1 MVILLTGIS
10 FVFAVPHMWADE
22 VYPDY
27 HSVILPY
34 VMSCDPGQV
43 FMQGDYIHRN
53 VLKYQLHCMS
63 WHYLESPN
71 ALLIPFNLMVPLLT
85 YFVATAITKDRL
97 IGLISFA
104 AIGLNPLYMDWRYS
118 GTYDMVWTFFIL
130 LSVYLLVKKHDFT
143 PMLSMAVAIAAK
155 SVALMYLPMWLITAR
170 KRKRVLGIVG
180 GILIV
185 GAVIAISDPTSARV
199 LVGNEIG
206 FFPENFED
214 ALGSNLSVLWPVL
227 PALLA
232 LLGINSVFRSKDK
245 PPGKKLVLGWL
256 LITIIGTALVH
267 MFTMQQ
273 TYGYRLGVFAAFM
286 SIYAGMVVVEAGNF
300 IVNRK

>member
-34 VMSCDPGQV
+34 VMSCDPGQI

-85 YFVATAITKDRL
+85 YFVATAITKDRI

-143 PMLSMAVAIAAK
+143 PMLSMVIAIAAK
-155 SVALMYLPMWLITAR
+155 SVALMYLPIWLITAR

-180 GILIV
+180 GILAV
-185 GAVIAISDPTSARV
+185 GIVIAINDPTSARV

-232 LLGINSVFRSKDK
+232 LFGINSVFRSQDK

-273 TYGYRLGVFAAFM
+273 TYGYRLGVFASFM

-300 IVNRK
+300 IINRK